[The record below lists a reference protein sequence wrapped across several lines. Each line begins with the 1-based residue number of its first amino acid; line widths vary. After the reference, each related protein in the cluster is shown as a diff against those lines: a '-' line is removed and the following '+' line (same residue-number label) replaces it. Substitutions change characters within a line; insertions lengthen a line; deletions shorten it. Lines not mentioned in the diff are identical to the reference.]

1 MFLSALRLLLL
12 GSLFLFQAPDQVPPI
27 GIVNFYGLRTV
38 TEQQARQALTFK
50 EGDSLSISDD
60 DLQHRIADSQRRL
73 EALPGVMHARLNFL
87 CCESGGTILYVGIQ
101 EAGVP
106 ALEFRKAPDGAERLP
121 QDVFEAG
128 KAFEQA
134 LSQAVI
140 KGDARED
147 DSKGYAL
154 FHDSSCRAIQ
164 ERFVKF
170 AARDL
175 PLLEKVLRNS
185 GDAGQRALAA
195 EIIGYAKDKPATIP
209 LLAYGMADP
218 DSNVRNN
225 SMRALGVIAR
235 FARKHRDAQIQIPAE
250 PFVAMLNSLDWTDR
264 NKSSL
269 ALLELTD
276 KRDPAIL
283 KEMREEAVGSLVDM
297 ARWKGA
303 GHAYAPFVL
312 LGRAAGMNEDQIQK
326 AWDQNDR
333 ESVIETA
340 LKQTKTNPAAGQPA
354 KN

>member
-1 MFLSALRLLLL
+1 MFFSALRLLLL

-27 GIVNFYGLRTV
+27 GIVNFYGLRNV
-38 TEQQARQALTFK
+38 TEKQVRQALTFR
-50 EGDSLSISDD
+50 EGDSLAISDD
-60 DLQHRIADSQRRL
+60 ELQHRIGDSQRRL
-73 EALPGVMHARLNFL
+73 EALPGVVHARLNFL
-87 CCESGGTILYVGIQ
+87 CCEGAQTILYVGIQ
-101 EAGVP
+101 ETGVP
-106 ALEFRKAPDGAERLP
+106 ALEFRNAPNGADRLP
-121 QDVFEAG
+121 QDVNDAG

-134 LSQAVI
+134 LSQAVL

-154 FHDSSCRAIQ
+154 FHDSACRAVQ
-164 ERFVKF
+164 ERFVEF

-218 DSNVRNN
+218 NSNVRNN

-235 FARKHRDAQIQIPAE
+235 FARKHRDAQIQVPAE

-264 NKSSL
+264 NKSSI

-276 KRDPAIL
+276 KRDPGIL
-283 KEMREEAVGSLVDM
+283 KEMHEEALGSLVDM
-297 ARWKGA
+297 ARWKDA
-303 GHAYAPFVL
+303 GHAYAPFML
-312 LGRAAGMNEDQIQK
+312 LGRVAGISEDAIQK

-340 LKQTKTNPAAGQPA
+340 LKQTKTNAAAGQPA
-354 KN
+354 KD